1 MATDFQNM
9 ARDQVDR
16 LPRDKTVFFIPV
28 GPMEDHGPH
37 LPVGLDG
44 MVAEHL
50 CKKMAEKLEAEKSG
64 WHAVLLPLVSM
75 GVETNTSVLSV
86 KVRSHVLRDYL
97 IDICESLYS
106 QGFRTFVCF
115 TGHPG
120 PKQLTAIEE
129 ASVWL
134 RRRTGGLFSRKGA
147 ILVSAMSGLV
157 NRKQVMKSP
166 LALDPEEHGGA
177 LDTSIAQVAAP
188 SLVGG
193 QFRELP
199 PRALPKSPWVR
210 NWTRRRGA
218 LEGYWGSPATADV
231 KAGDHWFQETVNT
244 IFPKLQAVL
253 NGDPVVTHFKSW
265 YSVIPANR
273 SLFRVWILFW
283 MILILLGIWIFVV
296 LGSFDA

>member
-1 MATDFQNM
+1 MATEFFTL
-9 ARDQVDR
+9 AKDQIDR

-44 MVAEHL
+44 LIALNL
-50 CKKMAEKLEAEKSG
+50 CKRMAEKLEAEKSG
-64 WHAVLLPLVSM
+64 WHSVILPNVPI
-75 GVETNTSVLSV
+75 GVETNTSVLRL

-97 IDICESLYS
+97 IDLCEGLHHA
-106 QGFRTFVCF
+106 GFRYFVCF

-120 PKQLTAIEE
+120 PKQLTTIEE

-134 RRRTGGLFSRKGA
+134 RRRTGGFFSRKGA
-147 ILVSAMSGLV
+147 VLVSAMSGLV
-157 NRKQVMKSP
+157 TRKQVMKSP
-166 LALDPEEHGGA
+166 LNLDPEEHGGA
-177 LDTSIAQVAAP
+177 LDTSIAQVVAP

-193 QFRELP
+193 QFRELQ
-199 PRALPKSPWVR
+199 PRILPKSAWQR
-210 NWTRRRGA
+210 NWLRKRNA

-231 KAGDHWFQETVNT
+231 KAGEHWLKETVDA
-244 IFPKLQAVL
+244 IFPKLQSVL
-253 NGDPVVTHFKSW
+253 SGDPVVTHFKSW

-273 SLFRVWILFW
+273 SLFRVWLLFW
-283 MILILLGIWIFVV
+283 LVLFLVGAWILVV